1 MHKFTEKELKDISN
15 AVKNAE
21 QKTSGEIVPY
31 IAVKAED
38 YFDGAAIFVFAA
50 VMVAVAFYFYYHPW
64 HSVRGLL
71 FAQLCGFLLGIMI
84 VNVFP
89 KTRLWFISKKHIA
102 DAAHRRAIQAFYEN
116 GLAKT
121 RDKTGILLALFFL
134 EKRVE
139 VVADDGINSKLDQQT
154 WDKVVETIVQN
165 AKNGQLV
172 EGFVGGIEQCG
183 NILHEYFPRKK
194 DDRNEL
200 KDNLIIS

>member
-1 MHKFTEKELKDISN
+1 MYRFKEEELKKISN
-15 AVKNAE
+15 AVKKAE
-21 QKTSGEIVPY
+21 KKTSGEIVPF
-31 IAVKAED
+31 ITNRAED
-38 YFDGAAIFVFAA
+38 YFDGAAIFVFVA
-50 VMVAVAFYFYYHPW
+50 VMVATAFYFYYQPW

-71 FAQLCGFLLGIMI
+71 FSQLCGFLLGIVI
-84 VNVFP
+84 VNFFP
-89 KTRLWFISKKHIA
+89 KTRLWFVSKKHIA
-102 DAAHRRAIQAFYEN
+102 KTTHRRAIQAFYEN

-139 VVADDGINSKLDQQT
+139 VVADEAINSKLEQQT
-154 WDKVVETIVQN
+154 WDKVVETIVKN
-165 AKNGQLV
+165 AKNRQFV